1 MSITESPSRAS
12 AALVREVR
20 DCRALPGDVDH
31 GIEDRFGPRMAM
43 ISGHLFRSATS
54 IRDDDRGVVA
64 SALADALYLVY
75 VTPAEL
81 GIHLPWAGPSAS
93 PRVRL
98 AFSECLATLSSAT
111 SSWAMAGRDARA
123 VPRVWCRRVEVAL
136 RDMARALDRDVVA
149 ARRAGDESRRWNR
162 LSTPRARRP
171 GYRWWLPA
179 LRMWISRRPRRS

>member
-54 IRDDDRGVVA
+54 IRDDDMGVVA

-75 VTPAEL
+75 VTPA
-81 GIHLPWAGPSAS
+81 
-93 PRVRL
+93 
-98 AFSECLATLSSAT
+98 
-111 SSWAMAGRDARA
+111 SWA
-123 VPRVWCRRVEVAL
+123 
-136 RDMARALDRDVVA
+136 
-149 ARRAGDESRRWNR
+149 
-162 LSTPRARRP
+162 STPPGPDRLRHRGGRKSTRP
-171 GYRWWLPA
+171 DSLHGSVSDACFW
-179 LRMWISRRPRRS
+179 

>member
-31 GIEDRFGPRMAM
+31 GIEDRFGPRMAL

-54 IRDDDRGVVA
+54 IRDDDMGAVA

-81 GIHLPWAGPSAS
+81 GIHLSWAGPSPS

-98 AFSECLATLSSAT
+98 AFSECLAALSSAT
-111 SSWAMAGRDARA
+111 SSWAISGADAADVARTFL
-123 VPRVWCRRVEVAL
+123 PHVELAL
-136 RDMARALDRDVVA
+136 RDMARALDLDVDEA
-149 ARRAGDESRRWNR
+149 LRADVESRRR
-162 LSTPRARRP
+162 DL
-171 GYRWWLPA
+171 
-179 LRMWISRRPRRS
+179 